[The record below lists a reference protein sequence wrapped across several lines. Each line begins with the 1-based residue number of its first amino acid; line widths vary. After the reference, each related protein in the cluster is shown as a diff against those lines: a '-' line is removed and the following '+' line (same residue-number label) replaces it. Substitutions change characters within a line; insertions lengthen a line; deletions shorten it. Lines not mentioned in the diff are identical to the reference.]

1 MSGFKWLN
9 YFYRVII
16 RYRNAYPCF
25 FIYGWYKFELIQKIM
40 NSKDIKEIYA
50 GLKRRHGSKTLLLF
64 RVGDDLVAYLSD
76 AAVVASALNL
86 PLENS
91 PGDPLQPQLAV
102 RFPAQRQEAYVN
114 RLIEAGHAVLVSQEY
129 DSDGNYKIKLQ

>member
-1 MSGFKWLN
+1 MD
-9 YFYRVII
+9 
-16 RYRNAYPCF
+16 
-25 FIYGWYKFELIQKIM
+25 
-40 NSKDIKEIYA
+40 SKDIKEIYA

-64 RVGDDLVAYLSD
+64 RVGGDLVAYLSD
-76 AAVVASALNL
+76 AAVVASALDL

-102 RFPAQRQEAYVN
+102 RFPAQRQEEYVN